1 MANDFE
7 TENGST
13 REELVERV
21 ALMEAMIAEGRQ
33 TTGQVGWI
41 FVMWGVLYFVATG
54 WVYFLRARNWAWPV
68 CIMAGVVVLAVW
80 GQRQRRREAVQGP
93 RSRTIRAVW
102 TMTGIGLGL
111 FSTFGG
117 ISHRAEHG
125 IALYLAGILFFI
137 GVAHGT
143 SAAILRWAAQGV
155 VAAIWWGGGIA
166 MLFASS
172 EAMRVGIF
180 LGATFF
186 GQIVFGLYAM
196 WLERRRTAS
205 AGVLRHG

>member
-1 MANDFE
+1 MTHDFE
-7 TENGST
+7 AENGTT
-13 REELVERV
+13 REELVQRV

-33 TTGQVGWI
+33 TTGRAGWI
-41 FVMWGVLYFVATG
+41 FVMWGVLYFVATA
-54 WVYFLRARNWAWPV
+54 WVYFLRDRNWAWPV
-68 CIMAGVVVLAVW
+68 CMTAGVVALAVW
-80 GQRQRRREAVQGP
+80 GRRRRRSGAPQGP
-93 RSRTIRAVW
+93 TSRTIRAVW

-137 GVAHGT
+137 GVAHAT

-155 VAAIWWGGGIA
+155 VGAIWWGGGIA

-172 EAMRVGIF
+172 EAMRLGIF

-186 GQIVFGLYAM
+186 GQIVFGLYVM
-196 WLERRRTAS
+196 SLERRRTPIQ
-205 AGVLRHG
+205 VPQHG